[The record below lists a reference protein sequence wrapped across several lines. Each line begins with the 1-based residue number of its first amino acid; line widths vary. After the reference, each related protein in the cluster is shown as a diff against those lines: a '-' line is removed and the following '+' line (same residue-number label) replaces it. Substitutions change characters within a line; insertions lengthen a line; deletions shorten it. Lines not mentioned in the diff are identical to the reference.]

1 MRKPI
6 IFASLL
12 VALAMLL
19 QGCGG
24 MAGFQNATPTPLV
37 SMRPND
43 DMLMVYVPAGDF
55 TMGGDSG
62 AALQECQHNISGCQ
76 PDVFKS
82 EEPAHVVT
90 LAAFWIDQTEV
101 TTGKYAQC
109 VQGGACQPPADI
121 RSRSWLDYYTNPAHA
136 DYPVINVN
144 WNQASAYCAWAGARL
159 PTEAEWEKAARG
171 TDGRLYPWGMT
182 FNPDLASYNETVMD
196 PEPVGS
202 YPTGASPYGAL
213 DMAGNVSE
221 WVTDWYGQTYYAE
234 SPASNPPGPATGT
247 FRVARGGSWYDF
259 SSYLRTTSRKPI
271 DPALHNYGLGFR
283 CAR

>member
-1 MRKPI
+1 M
-6 IFASLL
+6 
-12 VALAMLL
+12 
-19 QGCGG
+19 
-24 MAGFQNATPTPLV
+24 
-37 SMRPND
+37 
-43 DMLMVYVPAGDF
+43 
-55 TMGGDSG
+55 
-62 AALQECQHNISGCQ
+62 
-76 PDVFKS
+76 
-82 EEPAHVVT
+82 
-90 LAAFWIDQTEV
+90 
-101 TTGKYAQC
+101 
-109 VQGGACQPPADI
+109 
-121 RSRSWLDYYTNPAHA
+121 
-136 DYPVINVN
+136 
-144 WNQASAYCAWAGARL
+144 YCAWAGARL